1 MDCEGNMNQITIKA
15 NAKNLDFVFSKL
27 DEVLNNYNPPM
38 KFKLQLELVVEEL
51 FVNLCSYSYEDEG
64 ELVIQYSVE
73 ENPLR
78 IIIRFIDNGIPF
90 NPLEKESPD
99 LSLSADKR
107 EIGGLGL
114 TIVRKNVDELEYKYE
129 NNQNILT
136 VTKIF

>member
-1 MDCEGNMNQITIKA
+1 MNQITIKA

-64 ELVIQYSVE
+64 EVVIQYSVE

-90 NPLEKESPD
+90 NPLEKEE
-99 LSLSADKR
+99 KR
-107 EIGGLGL
+107 ACLYS
-114 TIVRKNVDELEYKYE
+114 VRLLESVIPM
-129 NNQNILT
+129 QA
-136 VTKIF
+136 